1 MRFYSL
7 SLFLFSTSSTTV
19 VVDGFAP
26 HARSFPSTSAIY
38 ASSSNN
44 NEFSVESAVKNALSS
59 LSGVALA
66 AALWGA
72 PATVAPH
79 LLPLT
84 NNNHNNV
91 IVSSSMANAKE
102 MASGTGSRVNKDP
115 ESLLRYGLPI
125 DNKEVRLV
133 EYLLSSFHVMCC
145 AWIDTAVH
153 SHLAVTYHLT
163 TSLVIHLTSG
173 QRTPKVH

>member
-26 HARSFPSTSAIY
+26 HARSIPSNSAIY

-133 EYLLSSFHVMCC
+133 EY
-145 AWIDTAVH
+145 
-153 SHLAVTYHLT
+153 
-163 TSLVIHLTSG
+163 
-173 QRTPKVH
+173 

>member
-1 MRFYSL
+1 M
-7 SLFLFSTSSTTV
+7 
-19 VVDGFAP
+19 
-26 HARSFPSTSAIY
+26 
-38 ASSSNN
+38 
-44 NEFSVESAVKNALSS
+44 KNALSS

-133 EYLLSSFHVMCC
+133 E
-145 AWIDTAVH
+145 
-153 SHLAVTYHLT
+153 
-163 TSLVIHLTSG
+163 
-173 QRTPKVH
+173 